1 MLEYLKDSSF
11 SKLVVP
17 PEDRNYHA
25 LAINIDEGIYLYRDA
40 GSNYHMALRIQSEE
54 SYKDPKINGVDIQV
68 GQFNLNGVSI
78 EKFIDIKLNHQRYEH
93 QFIYFCDEIIK
104 NILNLK
110 LGNVASVKSAVGR
123 NRLFWDK
130 QRQDI
135 LTEDQQ
141 VGLLCELEFLDRIIE
156 INNKNML
163 QSWKGP
169 TGFKYDF
176 VFTDNLFEVKGTRRE
191 GHFHIINGLD
201 QLDYDGNKTLFIISY
216 VVTEKDDINGLGVND
231 IVNSIIMK
239 LNDNDELI
247 NHFNALLFDCGYN
260 VFHVKDYKKYEIIES
275 KVYTVNNEFPKL
287 TRRMIN
293 ENLSERVSK
302 ISYKID
308 LNGLASINLD
318 HIQLGDYCY

>member
-1 MLEYLKDSSF
+1 M
-11 SKLVVP
+11 
-17 PEDRNYHA
+17 
-25 LAINIDEGIYLYRDA
+25 
-40 GSNYHMALRIQSEE
+40 
-54 SYKDPKINGVDIQV
+54 
-68 GQFNLNGVSI
+68 
-78 EKFIDIKLNHQRYEH
+78 NHQRYEH

-176 VFTDNLFEVKGTRRE
+176 VFTDAYSKLKEPEERD
-191 GHFHIINGLD
+191 I
-201 QLDYDGNKTLFIISY
+201 FI
-216 VVTEKDDINGLGVND
+216 
-231 IVNSIIMK
+231 
-239 LNDNDELI
+239 
-247 NHFNALLFDCGYN
+247 LLMA
-260 VFHVKDYKKYEIIES
+260 
-275 KVYTVNNEFPKL
+275 
-287 TRRMIN
+287 R
-293 ENLSERVSK
+293 
-302 ISYKID
+302 
-308 LNGLASINLD
+308 INL
-318 HIQLGDYCY
+318 IMMEIKRYLLLVIW

>member
-1 MLEYLKDSSF
+1 
-11 SKLVVP
+11 
-17 PEDRNYHA
+17 
-25 LAINIDEGIYLYRDA
+25 
-40 GSNYHMALRIQSEE
+40 MALRIQSEE

-68 GQFNLNGVSI
+68 RQFNLNGVSI

-191 GHFHIINGLD
+191 GHSH
-201 QLDYDGNKTLFIISY
+201 T
-216 VVTEKDDINGLGVND
+216 INGLG
-231 IVNSIIMK
+231 S
-239 LNDNDELI
+239 
-247 NHFNALLFDCGYN
+247 
-260 VFHVKDYKKYEIIES
+260 
-275 KVYTVNNEFPKL
+275 T
-287 TRRMIN
+287 
-293 ENLSERVSK
+293 
-302 ISYKID
+302 
-308 LNGLASINLD
+308 
-318 HIQLGDYCY
+318 